1 MMVAG
6 RAAPAPTHRADL
18 PTGTSTDE
26 RLLSVS
32 NHRTIAGR
40 SGARPTA
47 VRWAT
52 AASICLILALGGLL
66 LLGAAARAQDTGW
79 TIERFHADITI
90 HPDASITVAE
100 AIDVDFGGLE
110 QHGIFRE
117 IPVEYT
123 WNDDY
128 NRVYRLDVLS
138 VTDAGGAP
146 VPYTREEHGVNVRI
160 RIGDPDE
167 TVSGRQTYRITYRVE
182 GALNAFA
189 DHDELYWNVNGA
201 EWQVPTRE
209 TSATVRLENGGLQR
223 ATCFQGDEGDD
234 TPCDLRLTD
243 TEAEYRA
250 TVPLQPGQQLTI
262 VAGIRK
268 GAIAEPVP
276 ILERRPR
283 DPSRWFER
291 ANPLTL
297 GGTAVLLIGGLAL
310 LATNWWTRGRDRR
323 YTSLYYLTEN
333 PEEETRPL
341 LQGDPV
347 VVEFQPPEKL
357 RPAQIGLL
365 LDERADTKDVTATI
379 VDLAVHGYLTITEI
393 PKEGLFGKKDWEL
406 KRTGKDD
413 TGLEEYERLVLA
425 GLFEDGSEVKL
436 SDLKN
441 EFYKDLAKAQKA
453 LYADAVQRR
462 WFNGNP
468 QFIRNLWLGIGIGV
482 LVLGG
487 LLVAA
492 LGYFFG
498 AGMLGLPVAI
508 VGLLILVTAHAMPRR
523 TALGSEL
530 LRRSLGFRRYIT
542 TAETDRQ
549 RFNEQANIFAEY
561 LPYAIVFGAVDK
573 WARAFRD
580 IDTTATTA
588 GWYYGAAGFNA
599 VAFSRDLESFNS
611 SVSST
616 IASTPGGSGGSGFSG
631 GGAGGGGGGGGGGS
645 W

>member
-1 MMVAG
+1 M
-6 RAAPAPTHRADL
+6 RL
-18 PTGTSTDE
+18 GT
-26 RLLSVS
+26 RLGSLALV
-32 NHRTIAGR
+32 
-40 SGARPTA
+40 
-47 VRWAT
+47 
-52 AASICLILALGGLL
+52 LLALGATALAL
-66 LLGAAARAQDTGW
+66 AATAARAQDTGW

-90 HPDASITVAE
+90 RPDASIEIVE

-110 QHGIFRE
+110 RHGIFRE

-123 WNDDY
+123 WNDDHD
-128 NRVYRLDVLS
+128 RVYRLTVVS
-138 VTDAGGAP
+138 VTDAAGQLWE
-146 VPYTREEHGVNVRI
+146 YKREEHGANVRL
-160 RIGDPDE
+160 RIGDPDR
-167 TVSGRQTYRITYRVE
+167 TIGGRQTYRITYRVE
-182 GALNAFA
+182 GALNAFP

-201 EWQVPTRE
+201 EWPVPTRE
-209 TSATVRLENGGLQR
+209 TSATVRLPNGGLQR
-223 ATCFQGDEGDD
+223 ATCFQGYSGSTD
-234 TPCDLRLTD
+234 PCDLRVESD
-243 TEAEYRA
+243 FAEYRA
-250 TVPLQPGQQLTI
+250 TIPFQPGQQLTI
-262 VAGIRK
+262 VAGLAK
-268 GAIAEPVP
+268 GAVAEPAP

-283 DPSRWFER
+283 DPSRWFETV
-291 ANPLTL
+291 NPLTL
-297 GGTAVLLIGGLAL
+297 GGTAVLLVGGVAL
-310 LATNWWTRGRDRR
+310 VVANWWTRGRDRR

-341 LQGDPV
+341 MQGDPI

-357 RPAQIGLL
+357 RPAQMGLL

-393 PKEGLFGKKDWEL
+393 PKKGLFGKTDWEL
-406 KRTGKDD
+406 KRTGKED
-413 TGLEEYERLVLA
+413 TSLERYERLILI

-436 SDLKN
+436 ADLKN

-453 LYADAVQRR
+453 LYADAAERK

-468 QFIRNLWLGIGIGV
+468 QSVRNLWAAIGAGTM
-482 LVLGG
+482 VLGG
-487 LLVAA
+487 ALVAA
-492 LGYFFG
+492 FGYLFG
-498 AGMLGLPVAI
+498 AGMLGLPVGVA
-508 VGLLILVTAHAMPRR
+508 GLLILVAANAMPRR
-523 TALGSEL
+523 TAQGSEL
-530 LRRSLGFRRYIT
+530 LRRALGFRRYIT

-588 GWYYGAAGFNA
+588 AWYYGAGSFNA
-599 VAFSRDLESFNS
+599 VNFSRNLESFNS
-611 SVSST
+611 SVTST